1 MSGIPGGFGSNS
13 ITSPQA
19 SPSNIS
25 CRMCGDNCVSSNNGE
40 VGYELEMIQ
49 IIAMT
54 IVGAI
59 GFVIGAAITG
69 CMMMLSF
76 KNNGGNI
83 RKSKKQNEKVFPIDR
98 NFDSSTKKESTVESH
113 TNAIVQESDE
123 AAAAHNQQLKKRET
137 IASKSTQS
145 RLAIRKAQLEMKIKR
160 GGAIEKIPLFSCL
173 TAEARTVLL
182 KRMKLK
188 IFEDDEEICCEG
200 DEAQHF
206 YIVAHVE
213 DGGSIKVSGKSGSN
227 FSGDEEEVELTAL
240 GVFDYFGEAALL
252 DGGLRTATATSVGR
266 IEVLSLTRNTWNELV
281 EQGILGPDIASV
293 LTAKA
298 LEQSEE
304 RKGRGGVGDVDVD
317 QDDEIMEIQDY

>member
-1 MSGIPGGFGSNS
+1 
-13 ITSPQA
+13 
-19 SPSNIS
+19 
-25 CRMCGDNCVSSNNGE
+25 
-40 VGYELEMIQ
+40 MIQ

-59 GFVIGAAITG
+59 GFVLGAAIASCAMILNFG
-69 CMMMLSF
+69 N
-76 KNNGGNI
+76 KNGGNI
-83 RKSKKQNEKVFPIDR
+83 RRSKKQNEKVFPINR
-98 NFDSSTKKESTVESH
+98 NFDSSTKEARFESH
-113 TNAIVQESDE
+113 TNVCAIVQESDE

-173 TAEARTVLL
+173 TAETRTILL

-188 IFEDDEEICCEG
+188 IFEDGEEICCEG

-227 FSGDEEEVELTAL
+227 FSGDEEDVELTAL

-252 DGGLRTATATSVGR
+252 DGGLRTRTATATSVGR

-281 EQGILGPDIASV
+281 EQGILGPNIASV
-293 LTAKA
+293 LTTKA

-304 RKGRGGVGDVDVD
+304 RKGRGGGVDVD
-317 QDDEIMEIQDY
+317 QDDMEIMDY